1 MKTTTIVKHV
11 AVIVGLFILV
21 WILFIG
27 GDNWLQQLQHGAM
40 WRDRLL
46 GMSVGMVSLVIAYEL
61 FAKRESDQM

>member
-1 MKTTTIVKHV
+1 MKISSFVKHA
-11 AVIVGLFILV
+11 AVIVGLLTLA
-21 WILFIG
+21 WIFFIG

-61 FAKRESDQM
+61 FAGRESDQM